1 MKNVWMEILMR
12 LVDIQILV
20 LVFDERCSYQM
31 ATEVFRLKGLTENL
45 TFSFVFVRENLS
57 EFNIAKN
64 YWV

>member
-1 MKNVWMEILMR
+1 MTEWKFSCGLWIFG
-12 LVDIQILV
+12 

-31 ATEVFRLKGLTENL
+31 ATEVLRMNGLTENL
-45 TFSFVFVRENLS
+45 TLGFVFVRENLY